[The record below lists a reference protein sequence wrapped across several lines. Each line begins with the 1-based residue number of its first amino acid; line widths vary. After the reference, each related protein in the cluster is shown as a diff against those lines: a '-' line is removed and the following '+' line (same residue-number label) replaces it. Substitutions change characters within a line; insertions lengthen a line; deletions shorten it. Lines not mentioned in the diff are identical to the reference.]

1 MVYRRERC
9 SSRCC
14 RHSSNLS
21 LRRKWVLLMTTTTIA
36 VEIVGSPIA
45 CAEGVKETW
54 RELADWAA
62 AQLRTRYGDQVQ
74 VTYYDL
80 FDPACPP
87 LPAGGQLPLVTVHG
101 ETVIS
106 GGKLAMPVI
115 RRRLEAL
122 GVEPLAVH

>member
-1 MVYRRERC
+1 
-9 SSRCC
+9 
-14 RHSSNLS
+14 
-21 LRRKWVLLMTTTTIA
+21 MTTTTIA

-45 CAEGVKETW
+45 CAEGVKEIW

-87 LPAGGQLPLVTVHG
+87 LPAGGQLPLVTVGG
-101 ETVIS
+101 EMVIS
-106 GGKLAMPVI
+106 GGKLAMPLI

-122 GVEPLAVH
+122 GTERLVLLMGIAPP

>member
-1 MVYRRERC
+1 MITV
-9 SSRCC
+9 
-14 RHSSNLS
+14 
-21 LRRKWVLLMTTTTIA
+21 A
-36 VEIVGSPIA
+36 IVGAPIA

-62 AQLRTRYGDQVQ
+62 AQLRTRYGNQVD
-74 VTYYDL
+74 VVYYDL

-87 LPAGGQLPLVTVHG
+87 LPAGGQLPLVTVDG

-122 GVEPLAVH
+122 GIQPILHSDKARS

>member
-1 MVYRRERC
+1 M
-9 SSRCC
+9 
-14 RHSSNLS
+14 N
-21 LRRKWVLLMTTTTIA
+21 TTTIA
-36 VEIVGSPIA
+36 VEIVGSPVA

-54 RELADWAA
+54 CDLADWAA

-87 LPAGGQLPLVTVHG
+87 LPADGQLPLVTVDG

-122 GVEPLAVH
+122 GVQPLLQPHADLPLVPTEGG

>member
-1 MVYRRERC
+1 M
-9 SSRCC
+9 
-14 RHSSNLS
+14 N
-21 LRRKWVLLMTTTTIA
+21 TAIA
-36 VEIVGSPIA
+36 VTIVGSPIA
-45 CAEGVKETW
+45 CAEGAKETW

-87 LPAGGQLPLVTVHG
+87 LPAGAQLPLVTVGG

-122 GVEPLAVH
+122 GVEPLVVH